1 MEGLKELSKNF
12 QLVLYTLLNEKFCNQ
27 IIDLLD
33 REEVVFDA
41 LY

>member
-1 MEGLKELSKNF
+1 LSKNF
-12 QLVLYTLLNEKFCNQ
+12 QLVLFSLLNEKLCSQ
-27 IIDLLD
+27 IIDMLD